1 MVLKRNISMRQGVIL
16 AVGMV
21 LGSGL
26 FGLPGL
32 AIELGGADVA
42 LLGWLVMALVMLPML
57 YVFIV
62 LGRAY
67 PQADGLTQYAQVAVA
82 GAVLDSVRGHMAKG
96 AVSVLLTGTFALG
109 IPASIWVAASYVLHA
124 FGVESSWARAALTA
138 VFLLACTVMNLRGV
152 SVLAKVNAASLYVLL
167 AVVAVLIVGNW
178 DALDGAVTH
187 VVAWRIQDFS
197 AQSLW
202 AVMALLFWAFLGWEN
217 MSFGLGELRD
227 PQRNIPRVYVWS
239 FILVVALYVALAAVM
254 SGAAWRGQ
262 NVAGES
268 GLLALFN
275 KPWLTFVLGVTM
287 GLMIIAS
294 QNAWIFGASRM
305 LYSAAN
311 EGFFPKS
318 WAVLNQAQMPERAL
332 WLLFVAFSLSLVIL
346 SFGWLSVAQM
356 MTLVSQNFM
365 VLYAVSLLAYWRIVW
380 LRPSVVAVLM
390 GIVATGSCVFLLQG
404 FTWWLLFPLSLLG
417 FGAWRGRRYLGT
429 QKAESAV
436 L

>member
-1 MVLKRNISMRQGVIL
+1 MVLKRNISMRQGVVL

-32 AIELGGADVA
+32 AIEQGGADMA
-42 LLGWLVMALVMLPML
+42 LLGWLLMALFMSPML

-67 PQADGLTQYAQVAVA
+67 PQADGLAQYAQVAVA
-82 GAVLDSVRGHMAKG
+82 GVELDSVRGRMAKG
-96 AVSVLLTGTFALG
+96 GVSVLLAGTFALG

-124 FGVESSWARAALTA
+124 FGVEFLWARVALNA
-138 VFLLACTVMNLRGV
+138 IFLFACTLMNLRGV
-152 SVLAKVNAASLYVLL
+152 RVLARVNAFSLYVLV
-167 AVVAVLIVGNW
+167 AVVILLTVGNW
-178 DALDGAVTH
+178 GALDVTVEH
-187 VVAWRIQDFS
+187 VSNWQVQDFS
-197 AQSLW
+197 LKSLW
-202 AVMALLFWAFLGWEN
+202 MVMALLFWAFLGWEN

-227 PQRNIPRVYVWS
+227 PERNIPRVYVWS
-239 FILVVALYVALAAVM
+239 FVLVVALYLALASVM

-268 GLLALFN
+268 GLLALFDT
-275 KPWLTFVLGVTM
+275 PWLIFVLGVTM

-294 QNAWIFGASRM
+294 QNAWVFGASRM

-311 EGFFPKS
+311 EGFFPQS
-318 WAVLNQAQMPERAL
+318 WAVLNQAQMPARAL
-332 WLLFVAFSLSLVIL
+332 WLLFVAFSVSLVIL
-346 SFGWLSVAQM
+346 SVGWLSVAQM

-380 LRPSVVAVLM
+380 PQRRGWAVLM
-390 GIVATGSCVFLLQG
+390 GLMATGSCVFLLQG
-404 FTWWLLFPLSLLG
+404 FSWWLLFPIALLAL
-417 FGAWRGRRYLGT
+417 GAWRGQRHWAV
-429 QKAESAV
+429 KKPENAV